1 MMKKIIE
8 GLPWQLITMNKL
20 TYALELQ
27 SGYEKEGTFAVISKA
42 MNKEIFT
49 GSKVTPNLSEI
60 SNNLLKSE
68 QNSSLPMLNFPPK
81 FCTDTSISQIASNI
95 TIRSGCKFDVCF
107 REYDKEF
114 LSILEEIQCSLNNVK
129 SRSQI
134 SASSVVRNSVTS
146 LVV

>member
-1 MMKKIIE
+1 MMTKIIE
-8 GLPWQLITMNKL
+8 GLAWLLITMNKL
-20 TYALELQ
+20 NYADVPQ
-27 SGYEKEGTFAVISKA
+27 SGYEKEGTFAVISTA

-60 SNNLLKSE
+60 SNDLLKSE

-81 FCTDTSISQIASNI
+81 FCTDTSISQIASSI
-95 TIRSGCKFDVCF
+95 TIGSGCESDVCF
-107 REYDKEF
+107 CGYDKEF

-129 SRSQI
+129 SRSQV